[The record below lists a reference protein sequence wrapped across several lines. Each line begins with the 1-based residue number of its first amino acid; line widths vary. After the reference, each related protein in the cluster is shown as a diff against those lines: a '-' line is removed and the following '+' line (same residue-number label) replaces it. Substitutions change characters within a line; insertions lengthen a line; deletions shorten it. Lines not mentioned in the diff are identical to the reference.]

1 MSLVI
6 PATDEGVNCGY
17 ETFVEL
23 GGGVPKSYA
32 TRSVCLFRADRASY
46 ITHPTGTAAIEEE
59 EEAIS
64 SRDLIS
70 TLLSPL

>member
-6 PATDEGVNCGY
+6 PTTDEGVNCGG

-23 GGGVPKSYA
+23 GGGVPKNYA
-32 TRSVCLFRADRASY
+32 TRSVCLFKADRASY
-46 ITHPTGTAAIEEE
+46 ITHPTGTTATEE

-64 SRDLIS
+64 SCDLIS